1 MGTRELAAEVEL
13 FGNAAGLEG
22 VVEFPAVVVAGVF
35 TIAFASAGV
44 NIFMLATGLVTV
56 TDPPL
61 VLARLVIEPSLV
73 FETMVSFQ
81 EINLPASPPA
91 VSEMLSVQVP
101 LAFLSF
107 NTESRDSGRKDP
119 IKGQVALPI
128 VGLAR
133 SSSNTVLT
141 RLSAQ
146 APLLLKSVIIWP
158 VGERRV
164 MTKSESAVW
173 FRLI

>member
-1 MGTRELAAEVEL
+1 MLLVLDAIGAMELAGELLL
-13 FGNAAGLEG
+13 FGNAPGLEV
-22 VVEFPAVVVAGVF
+22 VVEFPAVVVDGVF

-56 TDPPL
+56 IDPPL

-91 VSEMLSVQVP
+91 VSEILSVQVP

-107 NTESRDSGRKDP
+107 NTESRDSGRKEP
-119 IKGQVALPI
+119 VKGAAPEEIAVVA
-128 VGLAR
+128 
-133 SSSNTVLT
+133 
-141 RLSAQ
+141 
-146 APLLLKSVIIWP
+146 
-158 VGERRV
+158 
-164 MTKSESAVW
+164 
-173 FRLI
+173 